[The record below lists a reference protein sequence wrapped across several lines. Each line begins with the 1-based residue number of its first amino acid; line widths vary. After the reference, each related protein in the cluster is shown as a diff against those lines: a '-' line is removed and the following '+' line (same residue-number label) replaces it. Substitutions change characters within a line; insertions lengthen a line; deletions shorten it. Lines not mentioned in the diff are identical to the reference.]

1 MAAMGERLLAGPAAS
16 MRAKLTEKGRCRP
29 TAMIR
34 PLLPAGVSSLE
45 GVPMLDAHGAGNADG
60 PTEAALQKY
69 LDEIRHAAKIF
80 ARCNHKEGTLA
91 EHDTYVVWI
100 DAWARLS
107 GFGQYVVIDE
117 TVRARAERSTL
128 ACSVNADLACARVV
142 CAVLCVF
149 CRKWLESAALSSP

>member
-69 LDEIRHAAKIF
+69 LDEIRNAAKIF

-91 EHDTYVVWI
+91 EHDTYPPASW
-100 DAWARLS
+100 
-107 GFGQYVVIDE
+107 G
-117 TVRARAERSTL
+117 
-128 ACSVNADLACARVV
+128 ARVV
-142 CAVLCVF
+142 VTPSNGRVD
-149 CRKWLESAALSSP
+149 EGSEGP